1 MPPPTP
7 APVVAAPTAPS
18 PSLSSPPPPPALA
31 PLLAWLVERAAV
43 DREACALVRVT
54 DPDALAA
61 GANDPERLARALLA
75 IGRPADALRLIG
87 CALPPRE
94 GVWWAWVAARHAAQV
109 AQARA
114 AAPAPPPGAAD
125 GAAPPVPPLPPTQQE
140 LDALAAVERW
150 VAQPTDEHR
159 RQAWA
164 AGQAAGL
171 ETPAGSVAAAAYF
184 STGSL
189 AAPHS
194 PMVVP
199 PPPGA
204 HAAMAAGAVLLAAAH
219 TDALHLADVAG
230 AFLAQAV
237 AVVRRLGG
245 WEPAAVAA
253 RQHFIAQREQHER
266 AVTAATAETPPP
278 AA

>member
-1 MPPPTP
+1 MP
-7 APVVAAPTAPS
+7 APAPGPAAASAALS
-18 PSLSSPPPPPALA
+18 PPSPPPPLA

-43 DREACALVRVT
+43 DREACALVRAT

-61 GANDPERLARALLA
+61 DANDPERLARALLA

-114 AAPAPPPGAAD
+114 ADGAT

-219 TDALHLADVAG
+219 TDALHLADVTG